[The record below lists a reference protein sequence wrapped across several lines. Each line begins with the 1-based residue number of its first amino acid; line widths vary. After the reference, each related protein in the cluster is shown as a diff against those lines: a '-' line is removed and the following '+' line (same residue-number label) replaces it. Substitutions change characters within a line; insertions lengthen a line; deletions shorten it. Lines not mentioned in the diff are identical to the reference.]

1 MTLSGFRSTLPWLGL
16 LLLQAPPLSAQEMKE
31 QKFLDLVEQPD
42 HVVITARGVDA
53 VNAEARRQGLRFP
66 AIGYWSPDQVC
77 FLQPPEGDCN
87 GLFRR

>member
-1 MTLSGFRSTLPWLGL
+1 MTLPGFRTSLPWIGL
-16 LLLQAPPLSAQEMKE
+16 LLLQAPPLFAQEMKE
-31 QKFLDLVEQPD
+31 QKFLDLVEQPG

-77 FLQPPEGDCN
+77 FLQPPTGDCN
-87 GLFRR
+87 GLFQR